1 MTDTIVQQLI
11 QGGSMGVFAAFLV
24 WQFIGLQRRLDKL
37 VDSFQHQLSGINTD
51 YDGRIESMRERYDAV
66 IEQYR
71 QEAKDTQQLVGDAV
85 TANTAALGVAQGKLD
100 SALTKLDTGL
110 GEMRQHYE
118 EARIK
123 EAERRA
129 SRSSSSSN
137 C

>member
-1 MTDTIVQQLI
+1 
-11 QGGSMGVFAAFLV
+11 
-24 WQFIGLQRRLDKL
+24 
-37 VDSFQHQLSGINTD
+37 
-51 YDGRIESMRERYDAV
+51 MRERYDAV

-71 QEAKDTQQLVGDAV
+71 LEAKEVQQFIGQKVEQ
-85 TANTAALGVAQGKLD
+85 NTAALSLAQGKLD
-100 SALTKLDTGL
+100 SALEKLDTGL